1 MPITNHMPSSLPVV
15 SAMITLALMWDWPD
29 VAVIIILCFFGIMR
43 PGEALAGTWECWYGP
58 LRLMS
63 GNLIGFFRIKK
74 PKMRRMN
81 ARMETRRVDEPLIVL
96 FLDAMSVLLQ
106 RRQRIYCNTGPH
118 FRARHD
124 AIVSALGLPFSGD
137 GVGLTPAGHRG
148 GGATMYFQATL
159 STEPIIS
166 RPHGS
171 EVAGNRFVHLMCIS
185 KKLLPKAF

>member
-1 MPITNHMPSSLPVV
+1 
-15 SAMITLALMWDWPD
+15 
-29 VAVIIILCFFGIMR
+29 
-43 PGEALAGTWECWYGP
+43 
-58 LRLMS
+58 
-63 GNLIGFFRIKK
+63 
-74 PKMRRMN
+74 
-81 ARMETRRVDEPLIVL
+81 METRRVDEPLIVL

-159 STEPIIS
+159 STEQVRFRGGWQSLRSLDVYIQ
-166 RPHGS
+166 
-171 EVAGNRFVHLMCIS
+171 EVAAESILATATVEARAWTAYLAKFLPSMLRKWVTVAFGPAALDALGTATTFP
-185 KKLLPKAF
+185 KLTV